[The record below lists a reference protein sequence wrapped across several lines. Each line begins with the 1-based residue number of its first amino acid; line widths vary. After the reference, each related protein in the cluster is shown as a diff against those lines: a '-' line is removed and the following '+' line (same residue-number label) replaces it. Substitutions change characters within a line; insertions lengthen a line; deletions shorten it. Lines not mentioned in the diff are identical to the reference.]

1 MSVWAPKRFWKQ
13 AETAAQQQG
22 FTVLLDGR
30 AIKTPAKAPF
40 WVPTHALALEVAA
53 EWQAQA
59 EKVRPETM
67 PFTRTANSALD
78 KVTPQFE
85 AVADMLAA
93 YGGSD
98 LLCYRATAPQELV
111 QRQVDLWDPLI
122 GWAKERYGTSLV
134 VTQGVM
140 PVAQEAGCARIFQQE
155 VRALTPFQLAA
166 FHDLVAISGSLI
178 LAFAI
183 AQGRLSADEGFDLSR
198 VDETWQAELWGVDED
213 AAESEAVKRQSLAH
227 AARFFALCG

>member
-13 AETAAQQQG
+13 AEVAETEGG

-30 AIKTPAKAPF
+30 ALKTPAKTPF
-40 WVPTHALALEVAA
+40 WVPTRALAKEVAA
-53 EWQAQA
+53 EWQAQSD
-59 EKVRPETM
+59 KVKPESM

-98 LLCYRATAPQELV
+98 LLCYRATAPKELV
-111 QRQVDLWDPLI
+111 ARQAQHWDPLI
-122 GWAKERYGTSLV
+122 GWAKATFGTDLI

-140 PVAQEAGCARIFQQE
+140 PVEQAPASSRLFQAE

-166 FHDLVAISGSLI
+166 FHDLVAISGSLV
-178 LAFAI
+178 LGFAI
-183 AQGRLSADEGFDLSR
+183 ARGHLGSGEGFDLSR
-198 VDETWQAELWGVDED
+198 VDETWQVELWGEDED
-213 AAESEAVKRQSLAH
+213 AAESEAIKRESLAH
-227 AARFFALCG
+227 AARFFELCG

>member
-13 AETAAQQQG
+13 AEVAETEGG

-30 AIKTPAKAPF
+30 ALKTPAKTPF
-40 WVPTHALALEVAA
+40 WVPTRALAKEVAA
-53 EWQAQA
+53 EWQAQSD
-59 EKVRPETM
+59 KVKPESM

-98 LLCYRATAPQELV
+98 LLCYRATAPKELV
-111 QRQVDLWDPLI
+111 ARQAQLWDPLI
-122 GWAKERYGTSLV
+122 GWAKATFGTDLI

-140 PVAQEAGCARIFQQE
+140 PVEQPSASSRLFQTE

-166 FHDLVAISGSLI
+166 FHDLVAISGSLV
-178 LAFAI
+178 LGFAI
-183 AQGRLSADEGFDLSR
+183 ARGHLGSGEGFDLSR
-198 VDETWQAELWGVDED
+198 VDETWQVELWGEDED
-213 AAESEAVKRQSLAH
+213 AAESEAIKRESLAH
-227 AARFFALCG
+227 AARFFELCG